1 MGKIEIIF
9 YYNNLRIND
18 MSMIHPNHNTNDIT
32 TSILRGLTIS
42 IDTDAFITIKNEEPI
57 DVPYPDDDGYITIH
71 THTDCSFSFKSSNVR
86 IIQNGLNLE
95 IFRCKYFCN
104 ISQKSMEFVFDIF
117 DGHIINKHRIMVQEP
132 RTDGPNLN
140 PAYYI
145 SAGYYNEGRSTRE
158 GNGVRCGY
166 SMFFVF
172 DIEDTREKSTYS
184 VKQLLDIQPKELV
197 DRIAFYLGCN
207 KSKYEY
213 TLTDFPV
220 IFETKYK
227 GEIPKYLSIHQLKKL
242 YELGVLKIAFEYN
255 YDVYMLS
262 DESFDYIYDLYMSSL
277 DSHYYYKDF
286 IKTFDSKEKMNQFS
300 EKFISNFFKNVL

>member
-1 MGKIEIIF
+1 
-9 YYNNLRIND
+9 
-18 MSMIHPNHNTNDIT
+18 MSMIHPNHNTNDII
-32 TSILRGLTIS
+32 TSILCGLTIS
-42 IDTDAFITIKNEEPI
+42 IDADAFITIKDEEPI
-57 DVPYPDDDGYITIH
+57 DVPYFPDEDGYITILPH
-71 THTDCSFSFKSSNVR
+71 NDCRFTFKSSNVR

-104 ISQKSMEFVFDIF
+104 ISQKSMDFVFEIF
-117 DGHIINKHRIMVQEP
+117 DGHIINKHSIMYMEP
-132 RTDGPNLN
+132 RRDGPKLN

-145 SAGYYNEGRSTRE
+145 SAGYYNEGRSTRQ

-166 SMFFVF
+166 QMFFVF
-172 DIEDTREKSTYS
+172 DIEDMREKSTYA
-184 VKQLLDIQPKELV
+184 VKQLLDILPKELV
-197 DRIAFYLGCN
+197 DKIAFYLGCN

-255 YDVYMLS
+255 YDLYMLS
-262 DESFDYIYDLYMSSL
+262 DESFDDNCKPL
-277 DSHYYYKDF
+277 K
-286 IKTFDSKEKMNQFS
+286 KTFSYKKKMNQFS
-300 EKFISNFFKNVL
+300 EKFISNFFENVL